1 MAATRKAFL
10 FDPPMRRPLRIYA
23 SDPMALRVSGNRA
36 QVNVPT
42 EPLTPGPRGERI
54 EVLDYDGNT
63 RRFYP
68 PVDLDDPNVLMQGG
82 LQPSESDPRFHQQ
95 MVYAVAMR
103 TLEHFDIALGRS
115 ITLWRSKA
123 RPRLR
128 LYPHAFYGANAYYDG
143 AMNAILFGYF
153 RASET
158 DPGPNLPG
166 QIVFTCLSHDIVVHE
181 MTHAIV
187 DRLRRHFMEP
197 TNPDVLAFHEGFADI
212 VALLQHF
219 QYTEIV
225 RELIHDYGYDLGK
238 DALLSGLAQQF
249 GHATGSGAAL
259 RSAIGNPGA
268 KLGTASE
275 QPHERGSILVAAVF
289 DAFLVMYQKRVQ
301 YLLRI
306 TGREQKSG
314 QPVPLELAGRFAQEA
329 WKVARALLRMCLRAF
344 DYLPPLDVTFGDYLR
359 ALITADTELFAE
371 DELGLRGAVI
381 DAFARR
387 GIYPRNVRS
396 LAEESL
402 LWNLAPGHAPVGPQ
416 DDSSPDAAPDPC
428 IPERLDIDP
437 TLLLTVL
444 RRAASQISSVPYT
457 HRPVAA
463 YDGAGFGERES
474 HARIARFLH
483 AYAKRNAYALSL
495 DPARRIHVHGFHP
508 VFRIS
513 NRGRLLIELV
523 VQFLQADYSTVGRY
537 GGIPLRGGCTVI
549 ARTGG
554 AVRYVITKPLP
565 SPDLLPEEYERGRE
579 RAQRFG
585 AFVEACD
592 RTDPGMTYYGDA
604 DHRRR
609 MRLRMDLRSLH
620 AGPQA

>member
-1 MAATRKAFL
+1 MAATQKAFL

-23 SDPMALRVSGNRA
+23 SDPMAMRVRGNRA

-42 EPLTPGPRGERI
+42 EPLKPGPCGERI

-63 RRFYP
+63 GRFYP

-95 MVYAVAMR
+95 MVYAVVAR

-115 ITLWRSKA
+115 ISLWRSKA

-128 LYPHAFYGANAYYDG
+128 LFPHAFYGANAYYDS

-153 RASET
+153 RASEV

-166 QIVFTCLSHDIVVHE
+166 QIVFTCLSHDIIVHE

-219 QYTEIV
+219 QYTDIV
-225 RELIHDYGYDLGK
+225 RDLIHDHGYDLGK

-249 GHATGSGAAL
+249 GHATGSGMAL
-259 RSAIGNPGA
+259 RSAIGNPDA

-381 DAFARR
+381 DAFSRR
-387 GIYPRNVRS
+387 GVYPRNVRS

-402 LWNLAPGHAPVGPQ
+402 LWNLAPGNGPQ
-416 DDSSPDAAPDPC
+416 AASPPAAPDPC
-428 IPERLDIDP
+428 VPERLDIDP
-437 TLLLTVL
+437 ALLLAVL
-444 RRAASQISSVPYT
+444 RHAASQISSAPDAC
-457 HRPVAA
+457 RPSAA
-463 YDGAGFGERES
+463 EGEGARMQREGRK
-474 HARIARFLH
+474 ARAKIARFLH

-495 DPARRIHVHGFHP
+495 DSDRKIHVHGFHP

-523 VQFLQADYSTVGRY
+523 VQFVQTDYSTVERY
-537 GGIPLRGGCTVI
+537 GGIPLRGGCTLI

-565 SPDLLPEEYERGRE
+565 SRTILEAEYERGLERE
-579 RAQRFG
+579 RRFS
-585 AFVEACD
+585 AFVENCD

-604 DHRRR
+604 DYRQR

-620 AGPQA
+620 SGPHP